1 MKQLP
6 ATLLYCSCQYMRI
19 LDRSLRTACGTR
31 QANREAIKPTVAWA
45 CELSLDDILRPYL
58 PSLARPVRLSAWA
71 SKGSSIGICQFNMQ
85 LCVGHMSKTAAVTS
99 CGLLRVT
106 SGHRTCDSRWQ
117 FFDRDEGIVLISR
130 SASLVM
136 RGSPDENSREAQGLV
151 VAQNELWI
159 LNCSR
164 SAAKMA
170 TAQERLKHRFEFS
183 SLGSCYGCIG

>member
-136 RGSPDENSREAQGLV
+136 QHNAAGPR
-151 VAQNELWI
+151 QNELLI
-159 LNCSR
+159 FTGNHVR
-164 SAAKMA
+164 MQVAD
-170 TAQERLKHRFEFS
+170 RFTLTCFG
-183 SLGSCYGCIG
+183 SLCCTLVKV